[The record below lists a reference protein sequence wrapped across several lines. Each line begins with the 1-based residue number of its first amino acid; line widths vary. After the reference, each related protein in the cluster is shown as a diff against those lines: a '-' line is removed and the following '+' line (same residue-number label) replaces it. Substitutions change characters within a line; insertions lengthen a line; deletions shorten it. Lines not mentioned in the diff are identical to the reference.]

1 MARDD
6 EELRRLRGEHLR
18 SSSQDKPLGH
28 GENWNS
34 LKAGVKKWVPDL
46 LAFPA
51 DLLDAAAYAARKVG
65 RGQSGRPVASLGA
78 GEKVRGA
85 LERVAPRKQAEMTAT
100 PDTNY
105 WEEGARMLNPLMA
118 MNPKKAL
125 SPLSSVAAI
134 SGVPDISM
142 AVVKPKGGN
151 WFTGR
156 GSELESSLEHL
167 VRGLPQ
173 PTQLENWASSKLQKY
188 IKNQLGTADDPIRA
202 LAEQGITH
210 FPNPENLIQNG
221 LHNWPRQASYR
232 NREQAGLPQHDSAT
246 TPLGRAWDSLA
257 DAMIQPQPAEDLKR
271 AYRGTDHPVNQWI
284 GKLSDDQP
292 VWDLSGYESFD
303 HLGFPHLVD
312 ELHNAT
318 RADSDLPQH
327 LRLSP
332 EQLNQLGIEK
342 AIRHVADIN
351 YYRANKAVEARKDQL
366 TGPAVSTVMEFPEN
380 NPKGLRW
387 VELKADEWKP
397 PEGYEYDARTGTW
410 RDPFSESTQPIRS
423 PGVDRESLQ
432 KQLKYEGDMMGHC
445 VGGYCDRVAN
455 GDARIFSLRDAKG
468 EPHVTIEAQPGFSGL
483 TDEEAGFLDD
493 MGRLPRNDEELRNYL
508 REYFPPEDLDSTNW
522 IDNFKM
528 TPKESLIPS
537 WNLVQ
542 VKGKANKAPKDDYIP
557 FIHQFIKNNPHPDFP
572 GWGELY
578 DLGNAQLY
586 SPRHL
591 REAERELLGNDLPK
605 VFSLDDIKKLRE
617 SKSLPWEPLDD
628 RPEFSRGGRVLPPP
642 HHDNL
647 EDFLRYRGD

>member
-51 DLLDAAAYAARKVG
+51 DLLDAVAYAARKVG
-65 RGQSGRPVASLGA
+65 RGQSERLVAPLGA

-85 LERVAPRKQAEMTAT
+85 LERVAPRKQVEMTAT

-156 GSELESSLEHL
+156 GSKLESSLEHL
-167 VRGLPQ
+167 VRGLPEVPQ
-173 PTQLENWASSKLQKY
+173 PIPVENWVSSKIRKY
-188 IKNQLGTADDPIRA
+188 VKNQLGTADDPIRA

-221 LHNWPRQASYR
+221 LHNWPRQVSYR
-232 NREQAGLPQHDSAT
+232 NREQAGLPQRDSAT

-271 AYRGTDHPVNQWI
+271 AYGGTDHPINQWI
-284 GKLSDDQP
+284 GKLPDDQFI
-292 VWDLSGYESFD
+292 WDLSGDESFD

-351 YYRANKAVEARKDQL
+351 YYRANKAVEARKDKL
-366 TGPAVSTVMEFPEN
+366 TGPAVSTIMEFPEN

-387 VELKADEWKP
+387 VELKAPDGDAWEAANSHLS
-397 PEGYEYDARTGTW
+397 PEEFDKAVAIFRNE
-410 RDPFSESTQPIRS
+410 RRS
-423 PGVDRESLQ
+423 HLQ
-432 KQLKYEGDMMGHC
+432 DQLRYEGDAMGHC

-455 GDARIFSLRDAKG
+455 GDTRIFSLRDAKG
-468 EPHVTIEAQPGFSGL
+468 EPHVTIETQPGYLNL
-483 TDEEAGFLDD
+483 TDEEAGFRDD
-493 MGRLPRNDEELRNYL
+493 MGRFPRDDEELRNYL
-508 REYFPPEDLDSTNW
+508 REYFPPEDLDSTEW

-542 VKGKANKAPKDDYIP
+542 VKGKSNKAPKDDYIP

-591 REAERELLGNDLPK
+591 REAERELLGNDLPA

-617 SKSLPWEPLDD
+617 SKGLPWEPLDD

-647 EDFLRYRGD
+647 EDFLRYRGE

>member
-65 RGQSGRPVASLGA
+65 RGQSGRLVAPLGA

-85 LERVAPRKQAEMTAT
+85 LERVAPRKQVEMTAI
-100 PDTNY
+100 PDINY

-134 SGVPDISM
+134 SGVPDVSM

-156 GSELESSLEHL
+156 GSELENSIENLTW
-167 VRGLPQ
+167 GLPEV
-173 PTQLENWASSKLQKY
+173 PQLEKWANSKLQKY

-210 FPNPENLIQNG
+210 APNPENLIQNG

-232 NREQAGLPQHDSAT
+232 NREQAGLPQRDSAT

-257 DAMIQPQPAEDLKR
+257 DSMIQFQPAEQLKR
-271 AYRGTDHPVNQWI
+271 AYGNTDHPVSQWI

-292 VWDLSGYESFD
+292 VWDLSGDEALH
-303 HLGFPHLVD
+303 HLGFPHLMD

-318 RADSDLPQH
+318 RPDSDLPRH

-332 EQLNQLGIEK
+332 GQLDQLGIEK
-342 AIRHVADIN
+342 AVRHVADIN
-351 YYRANKAVEARKDQL
+351 HYRASKAVEARKDKL
-366 TGPAVSTVMEFPEN
+366 AGPAVSTIMEFPEN

-455 GDARIFSLRDAKG
+455 GDTRIFSLRDAKG
-468 EPHVTIEAQPGFSGL
+468 EPHVTIETQPGYLNL
-483 TDEEAGFLDD
+483 TDEEVGFRDD
-493 MGRLPRNDEELRNYL
+493 MGRFPRDDEELRNYL
-508 REYFPPEDLDSTNW
+508 REYFPPEDLDSTER

-528 TPKESLIPS
+528 TPEESLIPS

-542 VKGKANKAPKDDYIP
+542 VKGKLNKAPKDEYIP

-586 SPRHL
+586 SPLHL
-591 REAERELLGNDLPK
+591 KQAERDFLGNDLPA
-605 VFSLDDIKKLRE
+605 VFSLDDIKKLRK
-617 SKSLPWEPLDD
+617 SKGLPWEPLDG